1 MPLKDP
7 LRLLDSA
14 AGAPDFVRDA
24 LDAGRADVPRL
35 EQLARLAQ
43 RLPIDVPPPNGPG
56 APPTASAPAPL
67 ATLPSALPGAIV
79 GAVLGLAVIG
89 LHAVFTRS
97 EAPAAVDRG
106 AQTAILVAGSTAP
119 ATPERAPRD
128 SASTPP
134 SMASVRA
141 VAAPAITA
149 APGAEPSPRSA
160 DPSVNTAP
168 IAVAAAAGS
177 PPDLAVD
184 SPGGNAFAQSPTIDT
199 ETEIQLL
206 QRAQDALGRG
216 PAQALDLINR
226 HAARFPG
233 SILGQ
238 EREVIAIDALV
249 RLGRVGEARARAA
262 AFASRFPTSAHLRR
276 LAALVPSSGID
287 R

>member
-7 LRLLDSA
+7 PRLLDSA

-35 EQLARLAQ
+35 DQLARLAQ
-43 RLPIDVPPPNGPG
+43 RLPIEVPPPNGP
-56 APPTASAPAPL
+56 ASPPTALL

-89 LHAVFTRS
+89 LHTLFTRS
-97 EAPAAVDRG
+97 EAPPTVDRG
-106 AQTAILVAGSTAP
+106 APTAILVAASTAP
-119 ATPERAPRD
+119 VTPDRAPRD

-134 SMASVRA
+134 SLASVRA

-149 APGAEPSPRSA
+149 ASGAEPPPRSA
-160 DPSVNTAP
+160 DPTANTAP
-168 IAVAAAAGS
+168 IAPAAIAGS
-177 PPDLAVD
+177 PVDLGVN
-184 SPGGNAFAQSPTIDT
+184 SPAGNLGAQSPTIDS

-206 QRAQDALGRG
+206 QRAQDALGSG
-216 PAQALDLINR
+216 PAQALDLINH
-226 HAARFPG
+226 HAVRFPG
-233 SILGQ
+233 SSLGQ
-238 EREVIAIDALV
+238 EREVIAVDALV

-262 AFASRFPTSAHLRR
+262 VFAARFPTSAHLRR
-276 LAALVPSSGID
+276 LAALVPNSGID